1 MGRWFLVRHGETD
14 WNAAGRAQGQ
24 SQVPLNATG
33 QAQARTLAA
42 RLRLQGF
49 TAAYAS
55 DLRRVTE
62 TAAAILRGRDVPL
75 VALPAL
81 REKHFGEWEGMTFA
95 EVEARYPERYAE
107 LFSGDGSFAP
117 PGGESDRQLFQRVAA
132 GVDRLR
138 EAHRPPP
145 RKPAAGGARRL
156 AVRGDRAPA
165 GAARGQYVAVPAGQR
180 RTVRRYPVRRRRRGT
195 RSAQRHQ
202 PPGAGPLGVEG
213 VNGELILLLGGA
225 RAGKSAAAEQ
235 LARAGRRV
243 LFIATA
249 EALDE
254 DMRRRIAAH
263 RARRPS
269 GWDTLEEPL
278 DPVTAAGPILDR
290 YDTVVLDCLTLWVS
304 NLLLR
309 HPDDSGTEAAI
320 LDAAGGLLD
329 LIERSTATWIVIS
342 NEVGLGV
349 VPPAPLG
356 RTYRDALGR
365 VNQLAA
371 ARAGRVYLIVA
382 GLALEL
388 KELNAQPFSQL
399 DC

>member
-1 MGRWFLVRHGETD
+1 M
-14 WNAAGRAQGQ
+14 
-24 SQVPLNATG
+24 
-33 QAQARTLAA
+33 
-42 RLRLQGF
+42 
-49 TAAYAS
+49 
-55 DLRRVTE
+55 
-62 TAAAILRGRDVPL
+62 
-75 VALPAL
+75 
-81 REKHFGEWEGMTFA
+81 
-95 EVEARYPERYAE
+95 
-107 LFSGDGSFAP
+107 
-117 PGGESDRQLFQRVAA
+117 
-132 GVDRLR
+132 
-138 EAHRPPP
+138 
-145 RKPAAGGARRL
+145 
-156 AVRGDRAPA
+156 
-165 GAARGQYVAVPAGQR
+165 
-180 RTVRRYPVRRRRRGT
+180 
-195 RSAQRHQ
+195 
-202 PPGAGPLGVEG
+202 
-213 VNGELILLLGGA
+213 NGELILLLGGA

-320 LDAAGGLLD
+320 LEAAGGLLD